1 MEEYFMHYILYV
13 KNEKIRVKQNI
24 ESSLILRRTIKI
36 TLERY

>member
-1 MEEYFMHYILYV
+1 MHYILYV